1 MEATVSEAPEW
12 NHAVQDIPESGL
24 QVERAASPEECEG
37 IARALDLIACSRL
50 TARYAISPRGEGHF
64 RLTGTLKAQIQQS
77 CVVTLEPLTNEVEE
91 SFSVDYW
98 PETEIPAPTSGVVDV
113 HDEPD
118 LEPIVAGRLKVGRVV
133 FESLASA
140 IDLFPRKPGAAFEAP
155 ETSADSNGANKSDG
169 PFAALSRIKGK
180 R

>member
-1 MEATVSEAPEW
+1 MSEEPEW

-24 QVERAASPEECEG
+24 EVERAASPEEREG
-37 IARALDLIACSRL
+37 IARSLDLIACSSL
-50 TARYAISPRGEGHF
+50 TARYAISPQGEGHF
-64 RLTGTLKAQIQQS
+64 RLTGTLKARIDQS
-77 CVVTLEPLTNEVEE
+77 CVLTLEPLTNEIEE

-155 ETSADSNGANKSDG
+155 ETSADSNGAGKSDG
-169 PFAALSRIKGK
+169 PFAALARIKGK